1 MGVYDTRGNY
11 SPTPGVCRP
20 NGPAKPPPE
29 PRPPEHTW
37 ENQPPRTLYKEEIKS
52 SCLVG
57 VRFLWS
63 NGECLVGCPWGLTQ
77 EDGQVIRG
85 TLDSKSF
92 LSQVI
97 EGRAHRIR
105 LNPQFDPKAQLG
117 GIRAELQEI
126 LHEILAAERVE
137 ADRLTA
143 IQAQR
148 SAVANGFYAQ
158 IALGRGFLYGAWGLV
173 ESGLEFADLANPFD
187 ELAQAAVAAWKSEPE
202 PGKGWL
208 DSFQEQYTAAQYRD
222 LAAALGFDPATI
234 SREKMAQAYEAAN
247 YIFEDAASKRALR
260 DFAAEYVSLQNHE
273 SILQFTGGMVF
284 EIVLAALLVFLTGG
298 TGLAAR
304 ASVASTRL
312 TPLLTRLGETLGKLG
327 ANLKKARVYEAGIAE
342 GKGSGSQTVVIPQAK
357 GITPARVSKPPT
369 AGILMGAANALIDP
383 RKITGYALNK
393 DHVSGGPKARVF
405 ESALGFTIENADEL
419 IRQLHHGVRTTGS
432 TPGVVNDRGARFRVD
447 ILVKGPK
454 REGIVRTGWIYDP
467 GSSVPRLTTLFVR

>member
-29 PRPPEHTW
+29 PRPPEYTW

-158 IALGRGFLYGAWGLV
+158 IALGRGFL
-173 ESGLEFADLANPFD
+173 
-187 ELAQAAVAAWKSEPE
+187 
-202 PGKGWL
+202 
-208 DSFQEQYTAAQYRD
+208 
-222 LAAALGFDPATI
+222 
-234 SREKMAQAYEAAN
+234 
-247 YIFEDAASKRALR
+247 
-260 DFAAEYVSLQNHE
+260 
-273 SILQFTGGMVF
+273 
-284 EIVLAALLVFLTGG
+284 
-298 TGLAAR
+298 
-304 ASVASTRL
+304 
-312 TPLLTRLGETLGKLG
+312 
-327 ANLKKARVYEAGIAE
+327 
-342 GKGSGSQTVVIPQAK
+342 
-357 GITPARVSKPPT
+357 
-369 AGILMGAANALIDP
+369 
-383 RKITGYALNK
+383 
-393 DHVSGGPKARVF
+393 
-405 ESALGFTIENADEL
+405 
-419 IRQLHHGVRTTGS
+419 
-432 TPGVVNDRGARFRVD
+432 
-447 ILVKGPK
+447 
-454 REGIVRTGWIYDP
+454 
-467 GSSVPRLTTLFVR
+467 

>member
-20 NGPAKPPPE
+20 AGPVKSPPKPPP
-29 PRPPEHTW
+29 PEYTW
-37 ENQPPRTLYKEEIKS
+37 ENQPPRTLYAQEPTV

-63 NGECLVGCPWGLTQ
+63 NGECLVGCPWALTQ

-92 LSQVI
+92 LSQVT
-97 EGRAHRIR
+97 EGLAHRIR
-105 LNPQFDPKAQLG
+105 LNPRFDPKAQLG
-117 GIRAELQEI
+117 GIRSELQKV

-148 SAVANGFYAQ
+148 SAVANVFYAQ

-173 ESGLEFADLANPFD
+173 ESSLEFADLANPFD
-187 ELAQAAVAAWKSEPE
+187 ELAQAAVAAWKAEPE

-208 DSFQEQYTAAQYRD
+208 DSFLEQYTAAQYRD

-247 YIFEDAASKRALR
+247 YIFEDAASKRVLR
-260 DFAAEYVSLQNHE
+260 DFAAEYVSIQNHE
-273 SILQFTGGMVF
+273 SILEFTGGMVF

-357 GITPARVSKPPT
+357 AVVPQPVAAPPRKSRNKPPPPDPNAEGRPHT
-369 AGILMGAANALIDP
+369 ILEKPGRFGQYTTYEADGTWKQYRGSGKEHGHIQRPNVKAGGKNINKETGEVFIDKGRVRLP
-383 RKITGYALNK
+383 R
-393 DHVSGGPKARVF
+393 P
-405 ESALGFTIENADEL
+405 DE
-419 IRQLHHGVRTTGS
+419 
-432 TPGVVNDRGARFRVD
+432 
-447 ILVKGPK
+447 
-454 REGIVRTGWIYDP
+454 YP
-467 GSSVPRLTTLFVR
+467 GSRL

>member
-20 NGPAKPPPE
+20 AGPVKSPRKPPP
-29 PRPPEHTW
+29 PEYTW
-37 ENQPPRTLYKEEIKS
+37 ENQPPRTLYAQEPTV

-63 NGECLVGCPWGLTQ
+63 NGECLVGCPWALTQ

-92 LSQVI
+92 LSQVT

-105 LNPQFDPKAQLG
+105 LNPRFDPKAQLG
-117 GIRAELQEI
+117 GIRSELQNV

-148 SAVANGFYAQ
+148 SAVANVFYAH

-173 ESGLEFADLANPFD
+173 ESSLEFADLANPFD
-187 ELAQAAVAAWKSEPE
+187 ELAQAAVAAWKAEPE

-208 DSFQEQYTAAQYRD
+208 DSFLEQYTAAQYRD

-247 YIFEDAASKRALR
+247 YIFEDAASKRVLR
-260 DFAAEYVSLQNHE
+260 DFAAEYVSIQNHE
-273 SILQFTGGMVF
+273 SILEFTGGMVF

-357 GITPARVSKPPT
+357 AVVPQPVAAPPRKSRNKPPPPDPNAEGRPHT
-369 AGILMGAANALIDP
+369 ILEKPGRFGQYTTYEADGTWKQYRGSGKEHGHIQRPNVKAGGKNINKETGEVFIDKGRVRLP
-383 RKITGYALNK
+383 R
-393 DHVSGGPKARVF
+393 P
-405 ESALGFTIENADEL
+405 DE
-419 IRQLHHGVRTTGS
+419 
-432 TPGVVNDRGARFRVD
+432 
-447 ILVKGPK
+447 
-454 REGIVRTGWIYDP
+454 YP
-467 GSSVPRLTTLFVR
+467 GSRL

>member
-20 NGPAKPPPE
+20 AGPVKSPPKPPP
-29 PRPPEHTW
+29 PEYTW
-37 ENQPPRTLYKEEIKS
+37 ENQPPRTLYAQEPTV

-63 NGECLVGCPWGLTQ
+63 NGECLAGCPWALTQ

-92 LSQVI
+92 LSQVT

-105 LNPQFDPKAQLG
+105 LNPRFDPKAQLG
-117 GIRAELQEI
+117 GIRSELQNV

-148 SAVANGFYAQ
+148 SAVANVFYAH

-173 ESGLEFADLANPFD
+173 ESSLEFADLANPFD
-187 ELAQAAVAAWKSEPE
+187 ELAQAAVAAWKAESE

-208 DSFQEQYTAAQYRD
+208 DSFLEQYTAAQYRD

-247 YIFEDAASKRALR
+247 YIFEDAASKRVLR
-260 DFAAEYVSLQNHE
+260 DFAAEYVSIQNHE
-273 SILQFTGGMVF
+273 SILEFTGGMVF

-357 GITPARVSKPPT
+357 AVVPQPVAAPPRKSRNKPPPPDPNAEGRPHT
-369 AGILMGAANALIDP
+369 ILEKPGRFGQYTTYEADGTWKQYRGSGKEHGHIQRPNVKAGGKNINKETGEVFIDKGRVRLP
-383 RKITGYALNK
+383 R
-393 DHVSGGPKARVF
+393 P
-405 ESALGFTIENADEL
+405 DE
-419 IRQLHHGVRTTGS
+419 
-432 TPGVVNDRGARFRVD
+432 
-447 ILVKGPK
+447 
-454 REGIVRTGWIYDP
+454 YP
-467 GSSVPRLTTLFVR
+467 GSRL

>member
-20 NGPAKPPPE
+20 AGPVKSPPKPPP
-29 PRPPEHTW
+29 PEYTW
-37 ENQPPRTLYKEEIKS
+37 ENQPPRTLYAQEPTV

-63 NGECLVGCPWGLTQ
+63 NGECLVGCPWALTQ

-92 LSQVI
+92 LSQVT

-105 LNPQFDPKAQLG
+105 LNPRFDPKAQLG
-117 GIRAELQEI
+117 GIRSELQNV

-148 SAVANGFYAQ
+148 SAVANVFYAH

-173 ESGLEFADLANPFD
+173 ESSLEFADLANPFD
-187 ELAQAAVAAWKSEPE
+187 ELAQAAVAAWKAEPE

-208 DSFQEQYTAAQYRD
+208 DSFLEQYTAAQYRD

-247 YIFEDAASKRALR
+247 YIFEDAASKRVLR
-260 DFAAEYVSLQNHE
+260 DFAAEYVSIQNHE
-273 SILQFTGGMVF
+273 SILEFTGGMVF

-357 GITPARVSKPPT
+357 AVVPAYLYRPDRKLPRDKHGNHIPDSDVPHTQLGNKKGRRGDYRQAREWRDDEAGALVPSRDIDFTDHGRPENHTNPHQHDWTPNETGGTLKHGDAKPLEYP
-369 AGILMGAANALIDP
+369 
-383 RKITGYALNK
+383 
-393 DHVSGGPKARVF
+393 
-405 ESALGFTIENADEL
+405 
-419 IRQLHHGVRTTGS
+419 
-432 TPGVVNDRGARFRVD
+432 
-447 ILVKGPK
+447 
-454 REGIVRTGWIYDP
+454 
-467 GSSVPRLTTLFVR
+467 

>member
-20 NGPAKPPPE
+20 AGPVRSPPKPPP
-29 PRPPEHTW
+29 PEYTW
-37 ENQPPRTLYKEEIKS
+37 ENQPPRTLYAQEPTV

-63 NGECLVGCPWGLTQ
+63 NGECLVGCPWALTQ

-92 LSQVI
+92 LSQVT

-105 LNPQFDPKAQLG
+105 LNPRFDPKAQLG
-117 GIRAELQEI
+117 GIRSELQNV

-148 SAVANGFYAQ
+148 SAVANVFYAH

-173 ESGLEFADLANPFD
+173 ESNLEFADLANPFD
-187 ELAQAAVAAWKSEPE
+187 ELAQAAVAAWKAEPE

-208 DSFQEQYTAAQYRD
+208 DSFLEQYTAAQYRD

-247 YIFEDAASKRALR
+247 YIFEDAASKRVLR
-260 DFAAEYVSLQNHE
+260 DFAAEYVSIQNHE
-273 SILQFTGGMVF
+273 SILEFTGGMVF

-304 ASVASTRL
+304 TSVASIRL

-357 GITPARVSKPPT
+357 AVVPQPVAAPPRKSRNKPPPPDPNAEGRPHT
-369 AGILMGAANALIDP
+369 ILEKPGRFGQYTTYEADGTWKQYRGSGKEHGHIQRPNVKAGGKNINKETGEVFIDKGRVRLP
-383 RKITGYALNK
+383 R
-393 DHVSGGPKARVF
+393 P
-405 ESALGFTIENADEL
+405 DE
-419 IRQLHHGVRTTGS
+419 
-432 TPGVVNDRGARFRVD
+432 
-447 ILVKGPK
+447 
-454 REGIVRTGWIYDP
+454 YP
-467 GSSVPRLTTLFVR
+467 GSRL

>member
-20 NGPAKPPPE
+20 AGPVRSPPKPPP
-29 PRPPEHTW
+29 PEYTW
-37 ENQPPRTLYKEEIKS
+37 ENQPPRTLYAQEPTV

-63 NGECLVGCPWGLTQ
+63 NGECLAGCPWALTQ

-92 LSQVI
+92 LSQVT

-105 LNPQFDPKAQLG
+105 LNPRFDPKAQLG
-117 GIRAELQEI
+117 GIRSELQNV

-148 SAVANGFYAQ
+148 SAVANVFYAH

-173 ESGLEFADLANPFD
+173 ESSLEFADLANPFD
-187 ELAQAAVAAWKSEPE
+187 ELAQAAVAAWKAESE

-208 DSFQEQYTAAQYRD
+208 DSFLEQYTAAQYRD

-247 YIFEDAASKRALR
+247 YIFEDAASKRVLR
-260 DFAAEYVSLQNHE
+260 DFAAEYVSIQNHE
-273 SILQFTGGMVF
+273 SILEFTGGMVF
-284 EIVLAALLVFLTGG
+284 EIVLAALLIFLTGG

-357 GITPARVSKPPT
+357 AVVPQPVAAPPRKSRNKPPPPDPNAEGRPHT
-369 AGILMGAANALIDP
+369 ILEKPGRFGQYTTYEADGTWKQYRGSGKEHGHIQRPNVKAGGKNINKETGEVFIDKGRVRLP
-383 RKITGYALNK
+383 R
-393 DHVSGGPKARVF
+393 P
-405 ESALGFTIENADEL
+405 DE
-419 IRQLHHGVRTTGS
+419 
-432 TPGVVNDRGARFRVD
+432 
-447 ILVKGPK
+447 
-454 REGIVRTGWIYDP
+454 YP
-467 GSSVPRLTTLFVR
+467 GSRL

>member
-20 NGPAKPPPE
+20 AGPVKSPPKLPPPE
-29 PRPPEHTW
+29 YTW
-37 ENQPPRTLYKEEIKS
+37 ENQPPRTLYAQEPTV

-63 NGECLVGCPWGLTQ
+63 NGECLVGCPWALTQ

-92 LSQVI
+92 LSQVT

-105 LNPQFDPKAQLG
+105 LNPRFDPKAQLG
-117 GIRAELQEI
+117 GIRSELQNV

-148 SAVANGFYAQ
+148 SAVANVFYAH

-173 ESGLEFADLANPFD
+173 GSSLEFADLANPFD
-187 ELAQAAVAAWKSEPE
+187 ELAQAAVAAWKAESE

-208 DSFQEQYTAAQYRD
+208 DSFLEQYTAAQYRD

-247 YIFEDAASKRALR
+247 YIFEDAASKRVLR
-260 DFAAEYVSLQNHE
+260 DFAAEYVSIQNHE
-273 SILQFTGGMVF
+273 SILEFTGGMVF

-304 ASVASTRL
+304 ASVASIRL

-357 GITPARVSKPPT
+357 AVVPQPVAAPPRKSRNKPPPPDPNAEGRPHT
-369 AGILMGAANALIDP
+369 ILEKPGRFGQYTTYEADGTWKQYRGSGKEHGHIQRPNVKAGGKNINKETGEVFIDKGRVRLP
-383 RKITGYALNK
+383 R
-393 DHVSGGPKARVF
+393 P
-405 ESALGFTIENADEL
+405 DE
-419 IRQLHHGVRTTGS
+419 
-432 TPGVVNDRGARFRVD
+432 
-447 ILVKGPK
+447 
-454 REGIVRTGWIYDP
+454 YP
-467 GSSVPRLTTLFVR
+467 GSRL

>member
-20 NGPAKPPPE
+20 AGPAKSPPKPPPPE
-29 PRPPEHTW
+29 YTW
-37 ENQPPRTLYKEEIKS
+37 ENQPPSTLYAQEPTV

-57 VRFLWS
+57 VRFIWS
-63 NGECLVGCPWGLTQ
+63 NGECLAGCPWALTQ

-92 LSQVI
+92 LSQVT

-105 LNPQFDPKAQLG
+105 LNPRFDPKAQLG
-117 GIRAELQEI
+117 GIRSELQNV

-137 ADRLTA
+137 ADRLKA

-148 SAVANGFYAQ
+148 SAVANVFYAH

-173 ESGLEFADLANPFD
+173 ESSLEFADLANPFD
-187 ELAQAAVAAWKSEPE
+187 ELAQAAVAAWKAESE

-208 DSFQEQYTAAQYRD
+208 DSFLEQYTAAQYRD

-247 YIFEDAASKRALR
+247 YIFEDAASKRVLR
-260 DFAAEYVSLQNHE
+260 DFAAEYVSIQNHE
-273 SILQFTGGMVF
+273 SILEFTGGMVF

-357 GITPARVSKPPT
+357 AVVPQPVAAPPRKKKSRNKPPPPLDE
-369 AGILMGAANALIDP
+369 AEG
-383 RKITGYALNK
+383 RS
-393 DHVSGGPKARVF
+393 H
-405 ESALGFTIENADEL
+405 TIVE
-419 IRQLHHGVRTTGS
+419 R
-432 TPGVVNDRGARFRVD
+432 PG
-447 ILVKGPK
+447 
-454 REGIVRTGWIYDP
+454 REGQYTTHYENGTFKQYRGSGKPHGRYARPNIKFTKINNHPGGASSASGPIVRYPTDDEY
-467 GSSVPRLTTLFVR
+467 PR

>member
-20 NGPAKPPPE
+20 AGPAKSPPKPPPPE
-29 PRPPEHTW
+29 YTW
-37 ENQPPRTLYKEEIKS
+37 ENQPPSTLYAQEPTV

-57 VRFLWS
+57 VRFIWS
-63 NGECLVGCPWGLTQ
+63 NGECLAGCPWALTQ

-92 LSQVI
+92 LSQVT

-105 LNPQFDPKAQLG
+105 LNPRFDPKAQLG
-117 GIRAELQEI
+117 GIRSELQNV

-148 SAVANGFYAQ
+148 SAVANVFYAH

-173 ESGLEFADLANPFD
+173 ESSLEFADLANPFD
-187 ELAQAAVAAWKSEPE
+187 ELAQAAVAAWKAEPE

-208 DSFQEQYTAAQYRD
+208 DSFLEQYTAAQYRD

-247 YIFEDAASKRALR
+247 YIFEDAASKRVLR
-260 DFAAEYVSLQNHE
+260 DFAAEYVSIQNHE
-273 SILQFTGGMVF
+273 SILEFTGGMVF

-304 ASVASTRL
+304 ASVASIRL

-357 GITPARVSKPPT
+357 AVVPQPVAAPPRKSRNKPPPPDPNAEGRPHT
-369 AGILMGAANALIDP
+369 ILEKPGRFGQYTTYEADGTWKQYRGSGKEHGHIQRPNVKAGGKNINKETGEVFIDKGRVRLP
-383 RKITGYALNK
+383 R
-393 DHVSGGPKARVF
+393 P
-405 ESALGFTIENADEL
+405 DE
-419 IRQLHHGVRTTGS
+419 
-432 TPGVVNDRGARFRVD
+432 
-447 ILVKGPK
+447 
-454 REGIVRTGWIYDP
+454 YP
-467 GSSVPRLTTLFVR
+467 GSRL

>member
-1 MGVYDTRGNY
+1 M
-11 SPTPGVCRP
+11 
-20 NGPAKPPPE
+20 
-29 PRPPEHTW
+29 
-37 ENQPPRTLYKEEIKS
+37 
-52 SCLVG
+52 
-57 VRFLWS
+57 
-63 NGECLVGCPWGLTQ
+63 
-77 EDGQVIRG
+77 
-85 TLDSKSF
+85 
-92 LSQVI
+92 
-97 EGRAHRIR
+97 
-105 LNPQFDPKAQLG
+105 
-117 GIRAELQEI
+117 
-126 LHEILAAERVE
+126 
-137 ADRLTA
+137 
-143 IQAQR
+143 
-148 SAVANGFYAQ
+148 
-158 IALGRGFLYGAWGLV
+158 ALGRGFLYGAWGLV

-208 DSFQEQYTAAQYRD
+208 DSFLEQYTAAQYRD

-357 GITPARVSKPPT
+357 AVVPEPVAALPRKKKSRNKPPPPLDEAEGRSHT
-369 AGILMGAANALIDP
+369 IVERPGREGQYTTHYENGTFKQYRGSGKP
-383 RKITGYALNK
+383 HGKYARPNIK
-393 DHVSGGPKARVF
+393 FNEYEERYNGVFGVSGTDVRYPRSDEIPK
-405 ESALGFTIENADEL
+405 
-419 IRQLHHGVRTTGS
+419 
-432 TPGVVNDRGARFRVD
+432 
-447 ILVKGPK
+447 
-454 REGIVRTGWIYDP
+454 
-467 GSSVPRLTTLFVR
+467 

>member
-20 NGPAKPPPE
+20 AGPVRSPPKPPP
-29 PRPPEHTW
+29 PEYTW
-37 ENQPPRTLYKEEIKS
+37 ENQPPRTLYAQEPKV

-57 VRFLWS
+57 VRFIWS
-63 NGECLVGCPWGLTQ
+63 NGECLAGCPWALTQ

-92 LSQVI
+92 LSQVT

-105 LNPQFDPKAQLG
+105 LNPRFDPKAQMG
-117 GIRAELQEI
+117 GIRSELQNV

-148 SAVANGFYAQ
+148 SAVANVFYAH

-173 ESGLEFADLANPFD
+173 ESSLEFADLANPFD
-187 ELAQAAVAAWKSEPE
+187 ELAQAAVAAWKAEPE

-208 DSFQEQYTAAQYRD
+208 DSFLEQYTAAQYRD

-247 YIFEDAASKRALR
+247 YIFEDAASKRVLR
-260 DFAAEYVSLQNHE
+260 DFAAEYLSIQNHE
-273 SILQFTGGMVF
+273 SILEFTGGMVF

-357 GITPARVSKPPT
+357 AVVPQPVAAPPRKSRNKPPPPDPNAEGRPHT
-369 AGILMGAANALIDP
+369 ILEKPGRFGQYTTYEADGTWKQYRGSGKEHGHIQRPNVKAGGKNINKETGEVFIDKGRVRLP
-383 RKITGYALNK
+383 R
-393 DHVSGGPKARVF
+393 P
-405 ESALGFTIENADEL
+405 DE
-419 IRQLHHGVRTTGS
+419 
-432 TPGVVNDRGARFRVD
+432 
-447 ILVKGPK
+447 
-454 REGIVRTGWIYDP
+454 YP
-467 GSSVPRLTTLFVR
+467 GSRL